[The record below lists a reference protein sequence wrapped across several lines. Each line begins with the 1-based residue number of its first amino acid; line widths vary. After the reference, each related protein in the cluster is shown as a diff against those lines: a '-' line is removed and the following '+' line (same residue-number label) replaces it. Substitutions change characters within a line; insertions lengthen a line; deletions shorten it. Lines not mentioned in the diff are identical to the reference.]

1 MDPWNIIICTDIQ
14 TPFVVLVP
22 EPSKWTLANLKQ
34 ETCKQ
39 LFIEDTSFYCNEQLV
54 PQGKPLTECPG
65 MRNGVALLVTL
76 KPLTVNVY
84 CPHNDSTLHIEI
96 PQRER
101 NKWSVDH
108 LRNAICYKLGI
119 EVNQASSDILAM
131 SGNPLTNIFTIT
143 DNCLLTYT
151 RIKHLE
157 IPSPVTARQ
166 LVNVPLNTTDQFA
179 SRRDIYN
186 REIYSGL
193 IVLNPSTSGTSWA
206 SFSLW
211 TITIQQLNGSK
222 NDIRL
227 QNSSEMPIFK
237 LRETIKDA
245 LSVDTY
251 QQKLTIRDVVLE
263 DWDETGAAMLITHY
277 PLFHDGVTVYL
288 VQLVDGIQVNVHLP
302 PTNNQ
307 SDTGFFNMFNPQP
320 GFIPLSLHPAGSNV
334 STLRIALPTYIN
346 IHVPSK
352 VQLKTLSNIMTR
364 LACWSS
370 DINPKIYLWTSGQ
383 SISPSDCDKP
393 VSSVEWITNNV
404 TLSLTQPI
412 VISNITNYTTNSYTP
427 NSRIFPGQ
435 SHAGLHVYNMN

>member
-1 MDPWNIIICTDIQ
+1 M
-14 TPFVVLVP
+14 
-22 EPSKWTLANLKQ
+22 
-34 ETCKQ
+34 
-39 LFIEDTSFYCNEQLV
+39 V

-101 NKWSVDH
+101 NKWSVGD

-119 EVNQASSDILAM
+119 EVKQANSDILAM
-131 SGNPLTNIFTIT
+131 SGSPLTKIYTIT

-151 RIKHLE
+151 RIKHLQ
-157 IPSPVTARQ
+157 IPSPVTAGQ
-166 LVNVPLNTTDQFA
+166 SVNVPLDTTNQFA

-186 REIYSGL
+186 REISNWLPTTITG
-193 IVLNPSTSGTSWA
+193 WA
-206 SFSLW
+206 SFSFW

-227 QNSSEMPIFK
+227 QNPSQMPIFK
-237 LRETIKDA
+237 LREAIKDA

-288 VQLVDGIQVNVHLP
+288 VQLVDGIQVNVHVPVHVDERICLG
-302 PTNNQ
+302 NHLQ
-307 SDTGFFNMFNPQP
+307 IISH
-320 GFIPLSLHPAGSNV
+320 HPAGSNV

-352 VQLKTLSNIMTR
+352 VQLKTLYNIMIK
-364 LACWSS
+364 LAFIGKKQKIYCWS
-370 DINPKIYLWTSGQ
+370 SGQ
-383 SISPSDCDKP
+383 SISPSDDKP

-412 VISNITNYTTNSYTP
+412 IIS
-427 NSRIFPGQ
+427 
-435 SHAGLHVYNMN
+435 